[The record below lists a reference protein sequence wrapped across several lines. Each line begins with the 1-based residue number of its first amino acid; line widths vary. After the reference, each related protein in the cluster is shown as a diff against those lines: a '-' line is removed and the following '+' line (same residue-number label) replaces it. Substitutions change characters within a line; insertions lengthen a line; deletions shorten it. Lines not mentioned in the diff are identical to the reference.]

1 MVSTCTAYMFAGLLL
16 AYRYNRHSRLKLK
29 EKEARSSQPGRGVA
43 SLENATVVAVSAGAN
58 IYIFWMT
65 VLIPVVWMLIGA
77 MSSFLV
83 GFSLGA
89 LLAGIFI
96 FGNVPVTLDL
106 QIAFG
111 VFVSVMQLFFQGAPA
126 SIQLIFL

>member
-1 MVSTCTAYMFAGLLL
+1 MYLFAGLLL
-16 AYRYNRHSRLKLK
+16 AYRYNWHSRLRLK

-58 IYIFWMT
+58 IYIFWIT

-77 MSSFLV
+77 LSSFLV

-89 LLAGIFI
+89 LIAGIFI
-96 FGNVPVTLDL
+96 YGNVAVTLDL
-106 QIAFG
+106 Q
-111 VFVSVMQLFFQGAPA
+111 VFFFIVTLEPRVE
-126 SIQLIFL
+126 